1 MRRRRLLEARKESFV
16 LFSALAYLVCV
27 IALIWALN
35 RLDTSLEGT
44 SRLSVIG
51 ATVLECALFAWA
63 MFASFG
69 GVSSSSGLA
78 AGLVP
83 LAMQTLAGCVLFAPA
98 IRRSLAGVAT
108 KLRPAA
114 VLCSIPLG
122 FFLIEFPYSSTF
134 FQMEPRYVGL
144 NLALVAGFV
153 LAVWLFAQRRMWGVV
168 LGLAACLVAGL
179 ADYFLML
186 FKGTTILPSD
196 VLALSTAAQV
206 AGGYAPVFEDPALVG
221 LAVFFFYSAL
231 MVCLPNP
238 NLTPLR
244 VSANVALACLA
255 VFGLV
260 HWYSTTDIGEE
271 WGVKVDVWS
280 SEDSYMAYG
289 AVPCFLQR
297 LQEVQ
302 PEAPAGYDTQEAD
315 DLIASLAA
323 QWDAEHPGYPQ
334 SLAEYYRTCTDA
346 EAPSVVAI
354 MNESFSDLSIYG
366 GVKGYAGTTYVNGL
380 DTVDSGTLYV
390 SARGGGT
397 CNTEFEFL
405 TGSSLGMIGGGVYPY
420 MYYDLSHAEALPNLF
435 ASLGYT
441 TTAVH
446 PCEASN
452 WRRDVVYDE
461 LSFSQF
467 LSDTSLP
474 PDAATLRDKVRD
486 SETYALALNQLEQD
500 GPQFVFD
507 VTYMGHGGY
516 TSGLLNS
523 YPYNKVQ
530 VNGKSIEG
538 MSEYLSVMDE
548 AQADLAWF
556 LNELSHID
564 KHVVVVFFGD
574 HQPGFNE
581 ELAEAAGQTD
591 PDSLEQVQRRFSTQ
605 YFVWA
610 NFDLADDGSSF
621 VDDEAS
627 TDRGISVGYLG
638 ARAMYELGLPLSDMQ
653 KARLKLMESMPVTN
667 LNGYLDAFTGKW
679 YWNGFDS
686 PIKDVYDEYAVIQ
699 YRNLFDN

>member
-1 MRRRRLLEARKESFV
+1 M
-16 LFSALAYLVCV
+16 LFCALAHLICV

-35 RLDTSLEGT
+35 RLDASLEGT

-51 ATVLECALFAWA
+51 AAILECVLFAWA

-83 LAMQTLAGCVLFAPA
+83 LAMQALAGCVLFAPA

-108 KLRPAA
+108 KLRPVA
-114 VLCSIPLG
+114 VLCAIPLG
-122 FFLIEFPYSSTF
+122 FFLIEFPYSSAL

-144 NLALVAGFV
+144 NLALAAGFL
-153 LAVWLFAQRRMWGVV
+153 LAVWLFAQRRMWGIV
-168 LGLAACLVAGL
+168 LGLAACLVIGL

-206 AGGYAPVFEDPALVG
+206 AGGYTPVFEDPALIG
-221 LAVFFFYSAL
+221 LAVFLLYASL

-244 VSANVALACLA
+244 ASANVVLACLA

-260 HWYSTTDIGEE
+260 RWYSTTDIGKE
-271 WGVKVDVWS
+271 WDIKVDVWS
-280 SEDSYMAYG
+280 NESSYMTYG

-302 PEAPAGYDTQEAD
+302 PEMPAGYDTQAAD
-315 DLIASLAA
+315 DLVANLAA

-334 SLAEYYRTCTDA
+334 SVAEYYRASDDA

-354 MNESFSDLSIYG
+354 MNESFSDLSIYEG
-366 GVKGYAGTTYVNGL
+366 IQGYDGTTYVNGL
-380 DTVDSGTLYV
+380 DTVDAGPLYV

-435 ASLGYT
+435 AALGYT

-461 LSFSQF
+461 LGFSQF

-474 PDAATLRDKVRD
+474 SGAATLRDKVRD
-486 SETYALALNQLEQD
+486 SETYALVLDQLEQD

-516 TSGLLNS
+516 TSGLLDS
-523 YPYNKVQ
+523 YPYNNVT
-530 VNGKSIEG
+530 VNGETIEG
-538 MSEYLSVMDE
+538 LSEYLSVMDE

-556 LNELSHID
+556 LNELSTID
-564 KHVVVVFFGD
+564 RHVVVVFFGD

-581 ELAEAAGQTD
+581 QLAAAAGQTD

-610 NFDLADDGSSF
+610 NYDLTDDAPSF
-621 VDDEAS
+621 AGDEALS
-627 TDRGISVGYLG
+627 GQGMSVGYLG
-638 ARAMYELGLPLSDMQ
+638 TQVMYELGLPLSDMQ
-653 KARLKLMESMPVTN
+653 KARLKLMESMPATN
-667 LNGYLDAFTGKW
+667 LNGYLQASTGTW

>member
-1 MRRRRLLEARKESFV
+1 M

-35 RLDTSLEGT
+35 RLDTSPEGT
-44 SRLSVIG
+44 SRLSVVG
-51 ATVLECALFAWA
+51 ATALECVLFAWA

-69 GVSSSSGLA
+69 GVSSASGVA

-83 LAMQTLAGCVLFAPA
+83 LAMQALAGCVLFAPA
-98 IRRSLAGVAT
+98 IRRSLAGIAT
-108 KLRPAA
+108 KLRPVA

-122 FFLIEFPYSSTF
+122 FFLIEFPYSDAL

-144 NLALVAGFV
+144 NLALVAGFL
-153 LAVWLFAQRRMWGVV
+153 LAVWLFAQRRMWGTI
-168 LGLAACLVAGL
+168 LGLAVCLVAGL

-196 VLALSTAAQV
+196 MLALSTAAQV
-206 AGGYAPVFEDPALVG
+206 AGGYTPVFEDSALIG
-221 LAVFFFYSAL
+221 LAVFLVYSAL

-244 VSANVALACLA
+244 VSANVVLACLA

-260 HWYSTTDIGEE
+260 HWYSTTDISKE
-271 WGVKVDVWS
+271 WDIEVDVWS
-280 SEDSYMAYG
+280 SEASYMTYG

-315 DLIASLAA
+315 ELIASLAA

-334 SLAEYYRTCTDA
+334 SLAEYYRSCTDE

-354 MNESFSDLSIYG
+354 MNESFSDLSIYEG
-366 GVKGYAGTTYVNGL
+366 IEGYDGTTYVNGL
-380 DTVDSGTLYV
+380 DTVDAGPLYV

-435 ASLGYT
+435 AALGYT

-446 PCEASN
+446 PCAASN

-461 LSFSQF
+461 LGFSQF
-467 LSDTSLP
+467 LSETSLP
-474 PDAATLRDKVRD
+474 SDAATLRDKVRD
-486 SETYALALNQLEQD
+486 SETYDLVLDQLAQE

-516 TSGLLNS
+516 TSGLLDA
-523 YPYNKVQ
+523 YPYNNVT
-530 VNGKSIEG
+530 VNGESIEG
-538 MSEYLSVMDE
+538 LSEYLSVMDE
-548 AQADLAWF
+548 AQADLEQF
-556 LNELSHID
+556 LNKLAHLD

-581 ELAEAAGQTD
+581 QLAAAAGQTD

-610 NFDLADDGSSF
+610 NYDLASEVSSSDGIATYSNQ
-621 VDDEAS
+621 
-627 TDRGISVGYLG
+627 GMSVGYLG
-638 ARAMYELGLPLSDMQ
+638 AQAMYELGLPLSDMQ
-653 KARLKLMESMPVTN
+653 KAHLKLMESMPATN
-667 LNGYLDAFTGKW
+667 LNGYLDAATGTW

-686 PIKDVYDEYAVIQ
+686 PIKDIYDEFAIIQ